1 LHLGHSY
8 VTPPLLLCTSF
19 SCRLHEAGSPNA
31 LGQYSHVYGLS
42 PVLQIACEHHWI
54 KPTQRGTY
62 WVFWCILS
70 CEGWLKVLPHSGCLQ
85 VCRPLYGDWLRLRE
99 VE

>member
-1 LHLGHSY
+1 MLQAPSSQHLVGMRDERVAYWVLHLGHSY

-42 PVLQIACEHHWI
+42 PVLQTAYEHHLI
-54 KPTQRGTY
+54 
-62 WVFWCILS
+62 
-70 CEGWLKVLPHSGCLQ
+70 EHN
-85 VCRPLYGDWLRLRE
+85 
-99 VE
+99 